1 MIDNLKWTSTLP
13 NKNFEKNEENKK
25 LDSKIWI
32 STIPKPKKE
41 NSFRKYTAL
50 SILFIFILI
59 SASITKNEARSLQKE
74 INYLTEEIDNIN
86 YDIYR
91 VKLEHEVL
99 SSPEN
104 ISELAKKYLETD
116 LIIYKKSQIKDLNQ
130 TTLKSN
136 LEEKKLNLYKN
147 KKSEII
153 KTINEKKV
161 ELKQIKN
168 IYKKPKNL
176 PNKVSEK
183 IKKIVNEQQSDLKNL
198 YDNPNEIFKSK
209 KVRKWAGIQVV
220 KVFLGIPVVPG
231 K

>member
-32 STIPKPKKE
+32 STIPKLKKE

>member
-1 MIDNLKWTSTLP
+1 MGRPTSFARALP
-13 NKNFEKNEENKK
+13 C
-25 LDSKIWI
+25 
-32 STIPKPKKE
+32 
-41 NSFRKYTAL
+41 
-50 SILFIFILI
+50 
-59 SASITKNEARSLQKE
+59 
-74 INYLTEEIDNIN
+74 
-86 YDIYR
+86 
-91 VKLEHEVL
+91 
-99 SSPEN
+99 
-104 ISELAKKYLETD
+104 YLETD

-136 LEEKKLNLYKN
+136 LEEKKLNLYTN

-153 KTINEKKV
+153 KTVNEKKV
-161 ELKQIKN
+161 ALKQIKN

-183 IKKIVNEQQSDLKNL
+183 IKEMVNEQQSDLKNL

-209 KVRKWAGIQVV
+209 KVRRWAGIQVV

>member
-32 STIPKPKKE
+32 STIPKLKKE

-116 LIIYKKSQIKDLNQ
+116 LIIYKKYQIKDLNQ

-220 KVFLGIPVVPG
+220 KVFLGMPIVPG
-231 K
+231 R

>member
-32 STIPKPKKE
+32 STIPKLKKE

-116 LIIYKKSQIKDLNQ
+116 LIIYKKYQIKDLNQ

-209 KVRKWAGIQVV
+209 KVRRWAGIQVV